1 MVVYVLLLNFI
12 KITYMKKWAV
22 IRDDVVIDLV
32 VWDGETEWQYPFPH
46 DEMVEITEKKN
57 IGIGWYWENGAWHV
71 PESTSTVGWHHDYEI
86 RITAPTALMDVETGV
101 LIHFVKNNLPVVVE
115 GDTTHLYCNEILPE
129 HQPLI
134 SSFSEQGVVVEYT
147 KPYLM
152 NNNTKEIHRR
162 SDKVAACNAH
172 LIVNRTLLDEVEMFQ
187 ALTDGAD
194 GCGHCLPEYNN
205 NEGSHLDSGFSE
217 QYPPEEK

>member
-1 MVVYVLLLNFI
+1 MKFAN
-12 KITYMKKWAV
+12 MKKWAV
-22 IRDDVVIDLV
+22 IRDDVVIDSV
-32 VWDGETEWQYPFPH
+32 VWDGETDWQYPFPH
-46 DEMVEITEKKN
+46 DEMIELTELK
-57 IGIGWYWENGAWHV
+57 IGIGWHRVDGVWHEPV
-71 PESTSTVGWHHDYEI
+71 PVVERTWHHDYEI

-115 GDTTHLYCNEILPE
+115 GDTTYLYCNEILPK

-162 SDKVAACNAH
+162 SDKVASCNAH
-172 LIVNRTLLDEVEMFQ
+172 LIVNKSLLDDDELRQ

-205 NEGSHLDSGFSE
+205 
-217 QYPPEEK
+217 K